1 MSENEDIA
9 PLIED
14 SMQEEPI
21 VVREVQA
28 DIEKPKKE
36 RKPYIITEAR
46 KSAFERMKQLRA
58 ESLASKRALKEK
70 DEEKKSVEE
79 RIPMPH
85 PSPQPSPSPAR
96 VKKERK
102 KRAPKKC
109 KTVVTEELPPNVH
122 LTSSRGYD
130 FFS

>member
-1 MSENEDIA
+1 MSENEDVA
-9 PLIED
+9 PVIED

-21 VVREVQA
+21 VIQEVQA

-36 RKPYIITEAR
+36 RKPYIMTEAR
-46 KSAFERMKQLRA
+46 KSAFERMKQLRT

-70 DEEKKSVEE
+70 VEEKKIVEE
-79 RIPMPH
+79 RIPTPH
-85 PSPQPSPSPAR
+85 PSPPPSPAR

-109 KTVVTEELPPNVH
+109 KTVVTEELQPHVPPYIITWV
-122 LTSSRGYD
+122 
-130 FFS
+130 